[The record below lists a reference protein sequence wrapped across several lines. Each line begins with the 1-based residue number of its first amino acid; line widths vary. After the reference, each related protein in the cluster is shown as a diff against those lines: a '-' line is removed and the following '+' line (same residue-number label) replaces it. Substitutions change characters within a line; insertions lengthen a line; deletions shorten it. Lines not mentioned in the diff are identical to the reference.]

1 MSENEHGEDRMD
13 EIAGKMQSLAME
25 GVAVATREMVT
36 DLEDALDD
44 GTRFDAYSFAVG
56 GLFQGALRGPDM
68 PKELLLAGVAA
79 IAQELRPAF
88 DAEGMPDPE
97 TAFDDLPV
105 YEPPVVDQPKEV
117 SD

>member
-13 EIAGKMQSLAME
+13 GIAGKMQSLAME

-68 PKELLLAGVAA
+68 PKELPSASNAGRSSWA
-79 IAQELRPAF
+79 IAATPASR
-88 DAEGMPDPE
+88 MPDPE